1 MSKQKRTRR
10 NRNWSHELALFE
22 AAPFKTRTFKLS
34 SPGVAQ
40 VTRVRL
46 VQGFETDIAIRTKG
60 AELIFE
66 K

>member
-1 MSKQKRTRR
+1 MPKTTRR
-10 NRNWSHELALFE
+10 NRNWSHELAKFE
-22 AAPFKTRTFKLS
+22 AASFKTRTFKLT

-46 VQGFETDIAIRTKG
+46 INKFETPVAFRTVG
-60 AELIFE
+60 ANLIFE

>member
-1 MSKQKRTRR
+1 MQTKNTR
-10 NRNWSHELALFE
+10 RNWSHEIALFE
-22 AAPFKTRTFKLS
+22 AASNKTRTFHLS

>member
-1 MSKQKRTRR
+1 MATKTRR
-10 NRNWSHELALFE
+10 NRNWSHELAKFE
-22 AAPFKTRTFKLS
+22 SAPNKTRTFKLS

-46 VQGFETDIAIRTKG
+46 VQGFDTPIAIRTKG
-60 AELIFE
+60 AALIFE

>member
-1 MSKQKRTRR
+1 MPKTRR
-10 NRNWSHELALFE
+10 NRNWSHEIATFE
-22 AAPFKTRTFKLS
+22 AAPFKTRTFNLS

-46 VQGFETDIAIRTKG
+46 LAKFDTNIAIRTKKNL
-60 AELIFE
+60 LILE

>member
-1 MSKQKRTRR
+1 MSTKKSRR
-10 NRNWSHELALFE
+10 NRNWSHELAKFE
-22 AAPFKTRTFKLS
+22 AASFRTRTFKLS

-46 VQGFETDIAIRTKG
+46 LAGFSTDVAIRTERE
-60 AELIFE
+60 ALIFE

>member
-1 MSKQKRTRR
+1 MARKTRR
-10 NRNWSHELALFE
+10 NRNWSHELAMFE
-22 AAPFKTRTFKLS
+22 AAPHKTRTYKLT

-46 VQGFETDIAIRTKG
+46 VQNYDTHVAFRTEG
-60 AELIFE
+60 NALIFE